1 MDDVDGCTARR
12 TRQAN
17 ERPAQIGR
25 RVRRLRDVADATG
38 DRARIAPS
46 ERDQFNRLA
55 ERQQSAR
62 QTGNVSPYSGR
73 RRVERAAIDSD
84 AEGLQNGLMNLQ
96 VQPPDRPIQACT
108 DFANSVLDLSV
119 D

>member
-25 RVRRLRDVADATG
+25 RVRRLRDVANATG
-38 DRARIAPS
+38 DRTRIAPAQ
-46 ERDQFNRLA
+46 RNQFNRLA

-62 QTGNVSPYSGR
+62 QTGNVSSYSSR
-73 RRVERAAIDSD
+73 RRVERAAIDAD
-84 AEGLQNGLMNLQ
+84 AKGLQN
-96 VQPPDRPIQACT
+96 A
-108 DFANSVLDLSV
+108 
-119 D
+119 